1 MEETAEKLM
10 QIFSGLE
17 RAHGIY
23 EITGKQKNTEKGIK
37 KEGRGR
43 TLHEPLTIE
52 LWKKHLAG
60 NLSLGVVP
68 LTDNE
73 TCSWGCI
80 DVDEYP
86 INTKEILKTI
96 RDMKLPLVPCMTK
109 SGGVHLFL
117 FTKKPIAAF
126 KLQNKLEEIAASM
139 GRTGDEIFPKQYEW
153 SKQLPQEQQTGNWL
167 TLPYFA
173 GEDTTRYALNAK
185 GNAAGPE
192 EFIRIVKRRAVSEE
206 ELDAFV
212 PVRKGRKKQLNG
224 NGLWDEAP
232 PCLVHMKLNGV
243 PEGTRNNALLNY
255 GVFLR
260 KAFPEGEEWKDK
272 LQDVN
277 KTACSRPLSHSEL
290 NTIIQ
295 SLEKTE
301 YRYQC
306 RKAPLVNFCQSGIC
320 ITKRHGIDASQRE
333 PVYGG
338 LRKYMTDPPLWH
350 LDVDG
355 KTIVLET
362 RQLHNFSL
370 YQQKCMEVLNTCP
383 PDKKKSDW
391 VAQLNKWLQE
401 VQVVDVPS
409 DMTKKGVLNEAI
421 LEFCRISE
429 SASRLAVVSAGVY
442 RHEEEGTKE
451 WWFTGRDLVVFIQE
465 FKKMR
470 NIKEAEVFTRLKEVG
485 AINSSKWI
493 DKSVGNKKVWVMD
506 VKEIDEDSVSPEEF
520 RIPIEEK
527 PWE

>member
-1 MEETAEKLM
+1 
-10 QIFSGLE
+10 
-17 RAHGIY
+17 
-23 EITGKQKNTEKGIK
+23 
-37 KEGRGR
+37 
-43 TLHEPLTIE
+43 
-52 LWKKHLAG
+52 
-60 NLSLGVVP
+60 
-68 LTDNE
+68 
-73 TCSWGCI
+73 
-80 DVDEYP
+80 
-86 INTKEILKTI
+86 
-96 RDMKLPLVPCMTK
+96 
-109 SGGVHLFL
+109 
-117 FTKKPIAAF
+117 
-126 KLQNKLEEIAASM
+126 
-139 GRTGDEIFPKQYEW
+139 
-153 SKQLPQEQQTGNWL
+153 
-167 TLPYFA
+167 
-173 GEDTTRYALNAK
+173 
-185 GNAAGPE
+185 
-192 EFIRIVKRRAVSEE
+192 
-206 ELDAFV
+206 
-212 PVRKGRKKQLNG
+212 
-224 NGLWDEAP
+224 
-232 PCLVHMKLNGV
+232 
-243 PEGTRNNALLNY
+243 
-255 GVFLR
+255 
-260 KAFPEGEEWKDK
+260 
-272 LQDVN
+272 
-277 KTACSRPLSHSEL
+277 
-290 NTIIQ
+290 
-295 SLEKTE
+295 
-301 YRYQC
+301 
-306 RKAPLVNFCQSGIC
+306 
-320 ITKRHGIDASQRE
+320 
-333 PVYGG
+333 
-338 LRKYMTDPPLWH
+338 MTDPPLWH

-485 AINSSKWI
+485 AVNSSKWI